1 MLLPDSILIEET
13 IDKYGYDPK
22 LFKGLKD
29 YSKYVVRTCFDCG
42 NIYDQQ
48 FMSVIVSLRKNKK
61 CKYCSNKEKSTSS
74 ADRRSLSLKEKYKSG
89 SISHPMLNRKHTDES
104 KMKMGRD
111 RKGKN
116 LESIYGKSRADEIK
130 LKISRSVSGEKNPF
144 YGKKHSQE
152 TIEIIRENTRKNTK
166 RGKNSNFYGKNYN
179 NILSNDTFF
188 KKCNDVHGDRYD
200 YSETEYKG
208 LSQYINIICKKHGK
222 FRQKAFIHIDGSGCQ
237 KCNTSKGELKIL
249 SFLLENNIP
258 FVHQFKFNECV
269 KITQLPFDF
278 FLPDFNV
285 CIEYDGEFH
294 YLDLGFNDLKSTQ
307 ENDQIK
313 TDFCIKN
320 GIDLIR
326 ISYLDKDNIDSILSK
341 KFIQ

>member
-144 YGKKHSQE
+144 YGKKHS
-152 TIEIIRENTRKNTK
+152 
-166 RGKNSNFYGKNYN
+166 
-179 NILSNDTFF
+179 
-188 KKCNDVHGDRYD
+188 
-200 YSETEYKG
+200 
-208 LSQYINIICKKHGK
+208 
-222 FRQKAFIHIDGSGCQ
+222 
-237 KCNTSKGELKIL
+237 
-249 SFLLENNIP
+249 ENNIP